1 MAGAKR
7 LWCKRLLEYFCLAQV
22 LGMTCFGSCF
32 AAERPRRG
40 KPVKSRVANFSRK
53 EGATFEFF
61 WLWEETGY
69 VWDVVA
75 AAKRLWCKRL
85 LEYSCLVQ
93 VLGMTCFGL

>member
-1 MAGAKR
+1 MKI
-7 LWCKRLLEYFCLAQV
+7 
-22 LGMTCFGSCF
+22 
-32 AAERPRRG
+32 
-40 KPVKSRVANFSRK
+40 RVANLSRK
-53 EGATFEFF
+53 EGTLLFGFF
-61 WLWEETGY
+61 WLCEEAGY

>member
-1 MAGAKR
+1 MKMGAKR
-7 LWCKRLLEYFCLAQV
+7 LWCKRLLEYSCLV
-22 LGMTCFGSCF
+22 HEKRRDSTFGL
-32 AAERPRRG
+32 
-40 KPVKSRVANFSRK
+40 
-53 EGATFEFF
+53 F

-93 VLGMTCFGL
+93 VLGMTFFGL

>member
-1 MAGAKR
+1 MNS
-7 LWCKRLLEYFCLAQV
+7 
-22 LGMTCFGSCF
+22 TFGL
-32 AAERPRRG
+32 
-40 KPVKSRVANFSRK
+40 V
-53 EGATFEFF
+53 

-75 AAKRLWCKRL
+75 GAKRL